1 LLMMILAFAS
11 DIYQFYM
18 LSDIYFCTI
27 IEQMPVPP
35 IETVG
40 GLLIYRCNR
49 DTYLIP
55 GFTHSGLEVQTTILS
70 DMKSIAHC

>member
-40 GLLIYRCNR
+40 GIQKNLFEKDNPVAVYCRNSR
-49 DTYLIP
+49 
-55 GFTHSGLEVQTTILS
+55 ER
-70 DMKSIAHC
+70 